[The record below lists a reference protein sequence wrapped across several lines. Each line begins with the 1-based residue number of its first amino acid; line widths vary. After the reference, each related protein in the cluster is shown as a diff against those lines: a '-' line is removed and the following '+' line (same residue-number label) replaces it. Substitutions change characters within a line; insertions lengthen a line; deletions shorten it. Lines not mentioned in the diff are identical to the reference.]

1 MEILLAIVST
11 FIIGI
16 IIALAILFDYIN
28 TTFDTFSNDIKQLTN
43 KIQYNDQTY
52 RNMFKKKKGW

>member
-16 IIALAILFDYIN
+16 IIALSILFDYIN
-28 TTFDTFSNDIKQLTN
+28 TTFDTFNNDIKQLTN
-43 KIQYNDQTY
+43 KMQYNDQTY